1 MSLVSLVHAALL
13 ALAQDRGAHFDPSE
27 VWELLDGLVPA
38 QMKRD
43 QVPGAAVAVVMDGE
57 IVFLEGYG
65 SARLEP
71 ETPVSAETT
80 LFRIGSVS
88 KVFTCLALA
97 RAAERRQV
105 ALEGEIAPY
114 LGGLAIR
121 TLGPALPPL
130 RFWHLM
136 THSAGFDQIG
146 LDRQAM
152 QAADQ
157 LTPRQFLEGRLV
169 RVRPPG
175 QVTCY
180 DTYAITLAGYL
191 VEQLGGK
198 PFARALREEIF
209 EPLGMERTFVQAP
222 DELRGELA
230 LGYGLE
236 NGKPLSQPYEYYNT
250 QPASSIDSTAH
261 DMARWMIALLGVGG
275 GGGGG
280 SGEKRVFAPTTLA
293 LLRAPQFR
301 NHAELPGFTL
311 GFWEEWHG
319 AERAVWHG
327 GTMLGFSTRVTLFPE
342 RRLGIFSTCNRDG
355 ETGPYPRLNDVIADE
370 LAQRIVA
377 PAKAPDPVSAGDE
390 LDLTPFVGNYTD
402 NMYCHSCPEGRGWG
416 WRPFEV
422 RAAGKGEL
430 EFFGT
435 RWRAAGGLVFRKEG
449 GDPAVFRA
457 DARGRI
463 THLFVGNLTYERIG
477 EPLLE
482 ETLGAEWR
490 ERSDEPLV
498 KRVLGHRP
506 GAGAVR
512 LPPALDLALPVESR
526 ARWAGKYRTDSGF
539 QLEVAARGEEL
550 WLAVPGREDR
560 RLLFQG
566 GDECRVQG
574 NDALRI
580 VFHEESGRV
589 EGLTFFDDD
598 GSEHSIARVD

>member
-1 MSLVSLVHAALL
+1 MSFALLLQAGLL
-13 ALAQDRGAHFDPSE
+13 ALTQAPDARFGPDE
-27 VWELLDGLVPA
+27 VWDLLDGLVPA
-38 QMKRD
+38 QMERD
-43 QVPGAAVAVVMDGE
+43 RVPGAAVAVVMDGE

-71 ETPVSAETT
+71 ETPVSPETT

-88 KVFTCLALA
+88 KTFTCMALA
-97 RAAERRQV
+97 RA
-105 ALEGEIAPY
+105 LEKKQLAFDGEIAPY

-130 RFWHLM
+130 RFWHLV

-175 QVTCY
+175 SASCY

-191 VEQLGGK
+191 VEQLTGK

-209 EPLGMERTFVQAP
+209 VPLGMERTFVQAP
-222 DELRGELA
+222 EELRGDLA

-236 NGKPLSQPYEYYNT
+236 HEELLSQPYEYYNT

-261 DMARWMIALLGVGG
+261 DMARWMIALLGGG
-275 GGGGG
+275 DDGK
-280 SGEKRVFAPTTLA
+280 ERVFAPATLA

-301 NHAELPGFTL
+301 NHPELPGFSL

-342 RRLGIFSTCNRDG
+342 RRLGIFSSCNRDG

-377 PAKAPDPVSAGDE
+377 PAAARDSSSSPDE
-390 LDLTPFVGNYTD
+390 IDLSPFVGSYAD
-402 NMYCHSCPEGRGWG
+402 SCYCHTCPEGSGWG

-422 RAAGKGEL
+422 RAAGKDEL
-430 EFFGT
+430 EFFGA
-435 RWRAAGGLVFRKEG
+435 RWRAAGGLVFRKPG

-463 THLFVGNLTYERIG
+463 THLFVGNFTCERIG

-482 ETLGAEWR
+482 ETFGKEWR

-498 KRVLGHRP
+498 KRVLGYRP
-506 GAGAVR
+506 GAGTVR
-512 LPPALDLALPVESR
+512 LPPALDLALPAELR
-526 ARWAGKYRTDSGF
+526 TRWAGKYRTDSGF
-539 QLEVAARGEEL
+539 ELEVATRGDEL
-550 WLAVPGREDR
+550 WVTVPGREDR

-566 GDECRVQG
+566 GTECRVQG

-580 VFHEESGRV
+580 VFHEDSGRV
-589 EGLTFFDDD
+589 ESLTFFDDD
-598 GSEHSIARVD
+598 GTEHSIARLR